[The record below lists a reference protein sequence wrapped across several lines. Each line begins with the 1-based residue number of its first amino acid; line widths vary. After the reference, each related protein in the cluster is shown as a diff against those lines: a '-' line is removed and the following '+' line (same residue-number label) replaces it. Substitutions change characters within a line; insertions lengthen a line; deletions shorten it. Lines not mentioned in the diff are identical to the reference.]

1 MKSDLQLA
9 RVDFLILGSLKTNE
23 AVKPMFGL
31 TIKEMG
37 ITEVGRSCIWVHLDK
52 LIKHELV
59 CQYGTYKNQKMYYIT
74 QKGLELLKGEMNTV

>member
-1 MKSDLQLA
+1 MEGNLQLS
-9 RVDFLILGSLKTNE
+9 RIDFLILASLKTNE

-31 TIKEMG
+31 TIKEME
-37 ITEVGRSCIWVHLDK
+37 ITEVKRSCIWVHLDK

-74 QKGLELLKGEMNTV
+74 QKGLDLLKGEMNNV